1 MKYII
6 TILLFLTC
14 IKDVDAQITKCIP
27 ENKYEYYK
35 QSFIYDCKSTNVSMP
50 FSIKMNEYNW
60 SEDMKYEI
68 FTSYTA
74 KCFILE
80 CDTILL
86 YYMTRPIYNYYMDAD
101 SLVLVQGSYRTTFNF
116 KAVGCFDYKN
126 YMIVVY
132 SYPLADPNNHKSYTI
147 NVYTK
152 DGELIDRMPF
162 FIWRADNELFEADVE
177 EFDAEW
183 LELSG
188 YIDKNFE
195 ITICKRTQWEILH
208 EDNGVR
214 KEGMDE
220 DTYNSLH
227 EYAEYHVYNISD
239 EGHFVEVQKPH
250 KYEVD
255 EKNNWTPIK

>member
-86 YYMTRPIYNYYMDAD
+86 
-101 SLVLVQGSYRTTFNF
+101 
-116 KAVGCFDYKN
+116 
-126 YMIVVY
+126 
-132 SYPLADPNNHKSYTI
+132 
-147 NVYTK
+147 
-152 DGELIDRMPF
+152 
-162 FIWRADNELFEADVE
+162 
-177 EFDAEW
+177 
-183 LELSG
+183 
-188 YIDKNFE
+188 
-195 ITICKRTQWEILH
+195 
-208 EDNGVR
+208 
-214 KEGMDE
+214 
-220 DTYNSLH
+220 
-227 EYAEYHVYNISD
+227 
-239 EGHFVEVQKPH
+239 
-250 KYEVD
+250 
-255 EKNNWTPIK
+255 